1 MFTKASRIAPGLV
14 VAGIAV
20 FCSFVASWQWSSV
33 SPLTVS
39 LLIGALAGN
48 LGLIPSAS
56 EPGLTFASRHILR
69 VGIVLLGFQLSFSE
83 VAHLGSRGFLAVIA
97 VVMITFFG
105 TQYIARLLGVS
116 PGLGLL
122 TATGYSIC
130 GISAIS
136 AMTGAVDG
144 DEEDA
149 TYAIALVTLFG
160 SISIFALP
168 ALGHLLN
175 MSDVRFGMWAG
186 SSVHD
191 VAQVIASATTYSHQ
205 SLAPAV
211 VVKLTRVVLLAPL
224 VAIYG
229 YRHSQT
235 QKHAVPHEHPHTGS
249 QRVSLLPMF
258 IVLFLVAVS
267 VRTTGALSPDLLN
280 TLKQLEKILL
290 ALALVGLGA
299 AVNIKKLRLLGS
311 RPIILGVCSWALVLA
326 TSVITIRLIPLN
338 L

>member
-1 MFTKASRIAPGLV
+1 
-14 VAGIAV
+14 
-20 FCSFVASWQWSSV
+20 
-33 SPLTVS
+33 
-39 LLIGALAGN
+39 
-48 LGLIPSAS
+48 
-56 EPGLTFASRHILR
+56 LR
-69 VGIVLLGFQLSFSE
+69 VGIVLLGFQLSFGE

-97 VVMITFFG
+97 VVTITFFG

-168 ALGHLLN
+168 ALGHLMN

-191 VAQVIASATTYSHQ
+191 VAQVVASATTYSHQ